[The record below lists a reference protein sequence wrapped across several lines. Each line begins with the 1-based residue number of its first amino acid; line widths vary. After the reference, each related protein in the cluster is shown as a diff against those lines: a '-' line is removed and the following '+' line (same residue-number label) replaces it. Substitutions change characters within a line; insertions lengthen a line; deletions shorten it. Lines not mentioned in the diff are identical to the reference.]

1 MPGNRRVCP
10 DFAKRRPAMMMRFR
24 HPGLGRVG
32 AVCASA
38 RKQALLPAAALLLF
52 FSLAGCAAL
61 MQSAVSDLAQ
71 DLSAA
76 VLNSE
81 DPQLVS
87 DGAPAYLLLMDG
99 FVRKDAQS
107 PDLLLSAANLNAFY
121 ARVFL
126 ADEKRSDAMT
136 QKALAYAQK
145 GACKAN
151 PVLCGLRRAPYRE
164 IEATLAKTKKAD
176 VPALFSLGIAWAGY
190 IQAHSS
196 DMAAIADLASVE
208 ALFARTAALDE
219 TYMDGSAHLY
229 LGILATLAPPALGGR
244 PEVGK
249 AHFLKAIELS
259 HGKNLSVKVAYARQ
273 YARVLFNRELHDRL
287 LNEVLAADPH
297 AEGYT
302 LFNVIA
308 QKEAAAL
315 LADANDYF

>member
-1 MPGNRRVCP
+1 MTIMNRHTGFRRLGRTGASMPGKP
-10 DFAKRRPAMMMRFR
+10 
-24 HPGLGRVG
+24 LWT
-32 AVCASA
+32 
-38 RKQALLPAAALLLF
+38 AAAVLLL

-61 MQSAVSDLAQ
+61 MQSAASDLAS

-76 VLNSE
+76 VLNSD

-99 FVRKDAQS
+99 FVRKDARS

-126 ADEKRSDAMT
+126 ADEKRTDAMT

-145 GACKAN
+145 GACLAN
-151 PVLCGLRRAPYRE
+151 PALCGIRKAPYRD
-164 IEATLAKTKKAD
+164 IEAALAKTKKAD
-176 VPALFSLGIAWAGY
+176 VPALFSMGIAWAGY
-190 IQAHSS
+190 IQAHST

-208 ALFARTAALDE
+208 ALFTRVVALDE
-219 TYMDGSAHLY
+219 TYTDGSAHLY

-249 AHFLKAIELS
+249 EHFLRAIALS
-259 HGKNLSVKVAYARQ
+259 KGKNLSVKVAYARQ
-273 YARVLFNRELHDRL
+273 YARVLFDRELHDRL
-287 LNEVLAADPH
+287 LNEVLSADPR